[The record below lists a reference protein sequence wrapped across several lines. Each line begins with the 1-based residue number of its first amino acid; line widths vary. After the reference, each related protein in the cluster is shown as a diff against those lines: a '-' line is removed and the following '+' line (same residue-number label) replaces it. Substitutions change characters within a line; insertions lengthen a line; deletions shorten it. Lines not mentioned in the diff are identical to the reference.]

1 MWLFLVKETDSKSRK
16 PEDLG
21 EGKLPSRKMNECP
34 LKRDPFFPKEMNHR
48 PVPSF
53 FPENTPPKFNSSP
66 LKNGGWKTTSLL
78 GFGNFSG
85 ASC

>member
-1 MWLFLVKETDSKSRK
+1 
-16 PEDLG
+16 
-21 EGKLPSRKMNECP
+21 MNECP
-34 LKRDPFFPKEMNHR
+34 LKRDSFFPKEMNHR

-66 LKNGGWKTTSLL
+66 LKNAGWKTTSLL

-85 ASC
+85 VNSLLNFGGGVFVSFQGVTRP